1 MDRDNAKTKTIDIK
15 KLEQSIDK
23 TLPMIR
29 NNVILALNKQIEN
42 GIKSE
47 SFHGQKEYF
56 QNAILLAE
64 LNERLGNKKM
74 NKLIDILNTKT
85 SFIIVAAV
93 CTATLVYI
101 FR

>member
-1 MDRDNAKTKTIDIK
+1 MKVKLMDRDNAKTKTIDIK

-64 LNERLGNKKM
+64 LNERYSAEHIKQFVAETVTYIQ
-74 NKLIDILNTKT
+74 LIYRNYGDKID
-85 SFIIVAAV
+85 S
-93 CTATLVYI
+93 
-101 FR
+101 